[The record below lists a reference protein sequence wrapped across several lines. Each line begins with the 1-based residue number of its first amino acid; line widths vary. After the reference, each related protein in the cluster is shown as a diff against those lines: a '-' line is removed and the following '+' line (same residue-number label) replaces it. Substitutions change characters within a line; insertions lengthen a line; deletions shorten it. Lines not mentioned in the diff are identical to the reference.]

1 MKRILIIF
9 LKTLRCVGG
18 PLFLVATVVYGLQN
32 LVNTEL
38 MILLYVYALLGLA
51 IYVPMILTDQVSLAY
66 AAYAGIG
73 GYSVAILNSRNLEAL
88 WGVLLGMVLAGVA
101 AFLVALATRKLSGYF
116 LAVGTLLVAVAF
128 GRFLLQQPDLTGGAD
143 GLTFR
148 REILSI
154 PLSRA
159 TLLIAGAVMIWGIAA
174 LIQNLERS
182 EVGKGLFLMGG
193 SRPAAESIG
202 LNTLRFRILS
212 LVLGAAIASL
222 AGSVLA
228 FSRGLVLPDSFHLEL
243 AFLILFIPLLGGK
256 QTPWGC
262 LVGATVL
269 VYVLEIVRSF
279 GPGKLLYGL
288 GVLACVL
295 VIPGGIA
302 GRLGALLS
310 VIERWINVRLPGLAP
325 ASSNTGGLTKGR
337 VEPFEAKM
345 DGEVAHKIGKERD
358 HPLGLARGTA
368 SPLVVNKMNKAY
380 GGVRALQ
387 DVSFHLLN
395 GEILGVV
402 GPNGAGKTTLID
414 VLTGIQSADSGQIL
428 LESQILEG
436 PASKRALTGLARTFQ
451 HPQLSAELTVGENVG
466 LGLLRLTT
474 PRSWAGMTLLMIRSM
489 LPSPWR
495 RKRPGR
501 DGGGGVVQE
510 TAMRVGLKNLEEKIA
525 NASFGTEKLAEIGRA
540 LISKPSVLL
549 MDEPFAGLGK
559 TDIDRVTDAIEHWRL
574 HALGIIIVDHNI
586 DLLSKICDRLL
597 VLDSGVAIA
606 CGPPKDVLSEPQ
618 VQKAYFGGD

>member
-1 MKRILIIF
+1 
-9 LKTLRCVGG
+9 
-18 PLFLVATVVYGLQN
+18 
-32 LVNTEL
+32 
-38 MILLYVYALLGLA
+38 
-51 IYVPMILTDQVSLAY
+51 
-66 AAYAGIG
+66 
-73 GYSVAILNSRNLEAL
+73 
-88 WGVLLGMVLAGVA
+88 
-101 AFLVALATRKLSGYF
+101 
-116 LAVGTLLVAVAF
+116 
-128 GRFLLQQPDLTGGAD
+128 
-143 GLTFR
+143 
-148 REILSI
+148 
-154 PLSRA
+154 
-159 TLLIAGAVMIWGIAA
+159 MIWGIAA

-182 EVGKGLFLMGG
+182 DVGKGLFLMGG
-193 SRPAAESIG
+193 YRPAAESIG

-222 AGSVLA
+222 AGSLLA

-262 LVGATVL
+262 LVGAAVL

-302 GRLGALLS
+302 GRLGALLFA
-310 VIERWINVRLPGLAP
+310 IERWINVRLPGLAP
-325 ASSNTGGLTKGR
+325 ASLDTSGLTKVR
-337 VEPFEAKM
+337 AQPSEAKRT
-345 DGEVAHKIGKERD
+345 GRYRIELKRTEISPLKSVRGAVA
-358 HPLGLARGTA
+358 
-368 SPLVVNKMNKAY
+368 PLVVTKMNKTY

-387 DVSFHLLN
+387 DVSFNLLN

-414 VLTGIQSADSGQIL
+414 LLTGIQSADSGQIL
-428 LESQILEG
+428 LEGQILEG
-436 PASKRALTGLARTFQ
+436 PASERALTGLARTFQ

-466 LGLLRLTT
+466 LGLLRLNT
-474 PRSWAGMTLLMIRSM
+474 PRSWVGITILMMRSM

-495 RKRPGR
+495 QKRQR
-501 DGGGGVVQE
+501 HDGGVVQE
-510 TAMRVGLKNLEEKIA
+510 TALKVGLEDLEEEIA
-525 NASFGTEKLAEIGRA
+525 SASFGTEKLAEIGRA

-549 MDEPFAGLGK
+549 MDEPFAGLGR
-559 TDIDRVTDAIEHWRL
+559 TDIDRVIDAIEQWRV
-574 HALGIIIVDHNI
+574 HALGMIIVDHNI

-597 VLDSGVAIA
+597 VLDAGVAIA